1 MARNTCHDA
10 RFAPHVGADVNARQC
25 TGVEKDLSKMPRE
38 PVEKHLSWSSDIP
51 PAARFPPLDLQET
64 HFASGSGLLLRRFV
78 AGGRS
83 DGRMNMLL
91 GGDDWLGAPLAVPE
105 VINHLTMRSCE
116 A

>member
-64 HFASGSGLLLRRFV
+64 HFASGSGLLMHPQD
-78 AGGRS
+78 S
-83 DGRMNMLL
+83 DL
-91 GGDDWLGAPLAVPE
+91 DAPGPFRLNDNVFY
-105 VINHLTMRSCE
+105 LF
-116 A
+116 